1 VAGRLPAFY
10 NANPAKLALVGVRVR
25 GCPSDGAWQWTLRI
39 PRVTGAYL
47 RDIADPRC
55 FEVRSVDA
63 HIADAPFANFN
74 VTFGEAANA

>member
-1 VAGRLPAFY
+1 MAMDA
-10 NANPAKLALVGVRVR
+10 AHSA
-25 GCPSDGAWQWTLRI
+25 SDGCYRS
-39 PRVTGAYL
+39 RDRKKYL

-74 VTFGEAANA
+74 VKFGEAANA